1 MPILLVVDDSAVDR
15 RLVGGLLGKV
25 KDWVVEYAEHGAE
38 ALARL
43 DHGPCDLII
52 TDLIMP
58 ELDGF
63 ALTAAVKQQHPL
75 VPVILMTSKGSEEI
89 AVKALKTGAAHY
101 SPKANLARD
110 LVETVRH
117 VLAAS
122 SQQRTHARLIRRM
135 TRSDTAFIIENDLSL
150 IPALVSYLQDD
161 ATRIGL
167 CDDADRVRLGV
178 ALDEALINALYHGNL
193 EIKSELRDVDCDSY
207 YSLVDRRSG
216 EEPYRRRRIHVRAS
230 ISPERGVFVIRDE
243 GPGFD
248 PTLLPDPTD
257 PANLEKL
264 GGRGLL
270 LMRTFM
276 DAVKYN
282 ERGNEVTLIKGP
294 SSPVRSALS
303 RETPMAYRYFESSLD
318 GDVLIVTPLRNVGSL
333 AEVEVLEDWER
344 VLGRLDSSGEPL
356 SHVVVDFGQ
365 IEYFGSAMIEALLIL
380 WKRINA
386 RRGRLAVCRCNQV
399 CGEVLRL
406 SRFDMMWP
414 ICPTLEEALGEVRR

>member
-25 KDWVVEYAEHGAE
+25 KDWVVEYAENGAE
-38 ALARL
+38 ALTQL
-43 DHGPCDLII
+43 DHGPFDLVI

-58 ELDGF
+58 ELDGL
-63 ALTAAVKQQHPL
+63 ALTAAIKQSHPL

-110 LVETVRH
+110 LIETVRN
-117 VLAAS
+117 VLAVS

-135 TRSDTAFIIENDLSL
+135 TRSDTAFVIENDLSL

-193 EIKSELRDVDCDSY
+193 EIKSELRDADYDSY
-207 YSLVDRRSG
+207 YTLVERRSG
-216 EEPYRRRRIHVRAS
+216 EEPYRRRRIYVRAS

-243 GPGFD
+243 GPGFN
-248 PTLLPDPTD
+248 PHRLPDPTD

-276 DAVKYN
+276 DAIKYN
-282 ERGNEVTLIKGP
+282 DQGNEVTLIKGP
-294 SSPVRSALS
+294 SSVVRPSLS
-303 RETPMAYRYFESSLD
+303 RDMPMAARFFESSID
-318 GDVLIVTPLRNVGSL
+318 GNVLIVNPLRNVGSL
-333 AEVEVLEDWER
+333 AEVEVLEDWEH
-344 VLGRLDSSGEPL
+344 VLSRLDSTGEPL
-356 SHVVVDFGQ
+356 SHVVVDFGK

-380 WKRINA
+380 WKRISV
-386 RRGRLAVCRCNQV
+386 RHGRLAVCCCNGV

-414 ICPTLEEALGEVRR
+414 ICPTLEEALGQVRS